1 VTEKWETTVMAL
13 RLVTVFGGSGF
24 IGRQIVQRLASQ
36 GIRVRVAVRDP
47 HKAAF
52 LKPLGD
58 LGQIAPMKVNVA
70 DEAAVARAVE
80 GADAVVNLIGIL
92 YESGRR
98 TFQAMHVDAPERIAR
113 LSKAAGV
120 KAFVQMSAL
129 GTDENSAAKYA
140 RTKAQGEAAVRRH
153 FPSASILRP
162 SVVFGPHDSFFNMFG
177 AMARLLPVLPYYVK
191 DGFRLVRDE
200 DGHRAIDLGGSGGP
214 RFQPVYVGDV
224 ADAAMACLT
233 NPAFRGQTFELG
245 GPRAYTMR
253 EIMEL
258 VVEQA
263 ERRTRV
269 MPVPFWI
276 ARVQASVM
284 QVLPKPLITPDQ
296 VKLLEHDNVVSGT
309 LPGFEALGI
318 EPTAAE
324 TILPTYMN
332 RFRPHHR
339 NVILRV
345 PS

>member
-1 VTEKWETTVMAL
+1 MTV

-24 IGRQIVQRLASQ
+24 IGRQIVQDLARQ

-52 LKPLGD
+52 LKPMGD
-58 LGQIAPMKVNVA
+58 LGQIAPIRVNVG
-70 DEAAVARAVE
+70 DEASVARAIE

-113 LSKAAGV
+113 LCAAAGIPRLV
-120 KAFVQMSAL
+120 HMSAL
-129 GTDENSAAKYA
+129 GADEASDAHYA

-153 FPSASILRP
+153 MPDACILRP
-162 SVVFGPHDSFFNMFG
+162 SVVFGAHDNFFNMFG
-177 AMARLLPVLPYYVK
+177 AMTRLLPVLPYYVK
-191 DGFRLVRDE
+191 DAYRMTRDE
-200 DGHRAIDLGGSGGP
+200 HDRPAIDLSGNGGP

-224 ADAAMACLT
+224 SEAALACLHRKDL
-233 NPAFRGQTFELG
+233 RGQTFELG

-258 VVEQA
+258 VAEQA

-269 MPVPFWI
+269 VAVPFWV
-276 ARVQASVM
+276 ARIQAK
-284 QVLPKPLITPDQ
+284 VLGLMPKPLITPDQ
-296 VKLLEHDNVVSGT
+296 VRLLERDNIVTGT
-309 LPGFEALGI
+309 LPGLEALGI
-318 EPTAAE
+318 APTAAE
-324 TILPTYMN
+324 AILPTYMT

-339 NVILRV
+339 NVILRA
-345 PS
+345 PQG

>member
-1 VTEKWETTVMAL
+1 MTL

-24 IGRQIVQRLASQ
+24 VGRQIVQRLASQ
-36 GIRVRVAVRDP
+36 GVRVRVAVRDP
-47 HKAAF
+47 LKAAF

-120 KAFVQMSAL
+120 SRFVHMSAL
-129 GTDENSAAKYA
+129 GADESSPARYA
-140 RTKAQGEAAVRRH
+140 RTKAEGEAAVRRH
-153 FPSASILRP
+153 FPEASILRP
-162 SVVFGPHDSFFNMFG
+162 SVIFGPHDNFFNLFG
-177 AMARLLPVLPYYVK
+177 SMTRLLPVLPYYVDDAFRTVK
-191 DGFRLVRDE
+191 DDSGKKRADLV
-200 DGHRAIDLGGSGGP
+200 GSGGP
-214 RFQPVYVGDV
+214 CFQPVYVGDV
-224 ADAAMACLT
+224 ADATMACLNT
-233 NPAFRGQTFELG
+233 NAHAGQTFELG

-258 VVEQA
+258 VVQQA
-263 ERRTRV
+263 ERNTKV
-269 MPVPFWI
+269 VPVPFWV
-276 ARVQASVM
+276 ARIQAKVLGK
-284 QVLPKPLITPDQ
+284 LPKPLITSDQ
-296 VKLLEHDNVVSGT
+296 VKLLERDNVVSGS
-309 LPGFEALGI
+309 LPGIEALGI

-324 TILPTYMN
+324 TILPTYMS

-345 PS
+345 PQQER

>member
-1 VTEKWETTVMAL
+1 MAL

-24 IGRQIVQRLASQ
+24 IGRQIVQQLASQ
-36 GIRVRVAVRDP
+36 GVRVRVAVRDP
-47 HKAAF
+47 IKAAY

-58 LGQIAPMKVNVA
+58 LGQIAPMKVSVS
-70 DEAAVARAVE
+70 DEAAVARAVD
-80 GADAVVNLIGIL
+80 GADAVINLIGIL

-98 TFQAMHVDAPERIAR
+98 TFQSMHVDAPERIAR

-120 KAFVQMSAL
+120 KRFVQMSAL
-129 GTDENSAAKYA
+129 GADEGSSAKYA

-177 AMARLLPVLPYYVK
+177 AMTRILPVLPFYVK
-191 DGFRLVRDE
+191 DGFRTVRDKQ
-200 DGHRAIDLGGSGGP
+200 GHKAIDLGGSGGP

-224 ADAAMACLT
+224 ADAVMACLT
-233 NPAFRGQTFELG
+233 KEAFQGQTFELG

-258 VVEQA
+258 VATQT

-269 MPVPFWI
+269 MPVPFWV
-276 ARVQASVM
+276 ARVQASVLQFM
-284 QVLPKPLITPDQ
+284 PKPLITPDQ
-296 VKLLEHDNVVSGT
+296 VKLLEHDNVVTGK

-318 EPTAAE
+318 DPTAAE
-324 TILPTYMN
+324 AVLPTYMN
-332 RFRPHHR
+332 RFRSHDR
-339 NVILRV
+339 NVILRA

>member
-1 VTEKWETTVMAL
+1 MAL

-24 IGRQIVQRLASQ
+24 IGRQIVQRLASE
-36 GIRVRVAVRDP
+36 GVRVRVAVRDP
-47 HKAAF
+47 IKAAF

-58 LGQIAPMKVNVA
+58 LGQIAPMKVNVN

-113 LSKAAGV
+113 LSAAAGV
-120 KAFVQMSAL
+120 TRFVQMSAL
-129 GTDENSAAKYA
+129 GADETSAAKYA

-153 FPSASILRP
+153 IPSASVLRP
-162 SVVFGPHDSFFNMFG
+162 SVVFGQHDAFFNMFG
-177 AMARLLPVLPYYVK
+177 AMTRLSPVLPYYVK
-191 DGFRLVRDE
+191 DGFRMTRDAE
-200 DGHRAIDLGGSGGP
+200 GNRAIDLGGSGGP

-224 ADAAMACLT
+224 AEAAMACMTREDLQ
-233 NPAFRGQTFELG
+233 GQTFELG

-263 ERRTRV
+263 ERHTRV
-269 MPVPFWI
+269 VPVPFWV
-276 ARVQASVM
+276 AKVQASVLQFM
-284 QVLPKPLITPDQ
+284 PKPLITPDQ
-296 VKLLEHDNVVSGT
+296 VKLLETDNIVSGA

-324 TILPTYMN
+324 AVLPTYMT

-339 NVILRV
+339 NVILRA
-345 PS
+345 PQ